1 MKKVIYQDQRIAEEF
16 CNFKCDYCEGFCP
29 SGYSL
34 KCDKNG
40 NLSVPSE
47 WYEKINELP
56 LMVKKYFENT
66 RKMSDFYDLSRD
78 IIEKSKEVVNAD
90 ILKISGGEITTYS
103 NLLAFVKKIHN
114 KYKLIQI
121 LTNGLN
127 ISRESLEEYKKMGNI
142 TFQISLDGI
151 DFESNYART
160 HSVSVTQRVLH
171 NIDLMLE
178 YGFGVEI
185 NCVLTKY
192 NTGRFLDILNRF
204 KGAKNFLIVPRPVRG
219 EPKNIL
225 ECSKEQLKHFENVI
239 KEHYD
244 EFSEILPSKMYFN
257 RLIDM
262 MKSNKRKYK
271 CYTPYFILSID
282 GYGNIEQCPCG
293 LIGNDK
299 NNLIEND
306 GNLDNILLDTKYNV
320 FENYKECEYCM
331 TQYEL
336 INLYIDGEVSEEEL
350 RKIPSLDLEEIIGDV
365 KILKDKINMNV
376 IKKELKTNYFND
388 IIKIEKNDE
397 SSDGNVYM
405 IETEQGKFVA
415 KLYKSLK
422 HTINM
427 VNIHCTLNKNGVNVP
442 KIIVTKDNKHYYK
455 IDDDNYLVVYSFIK
469 GDQIGWS
476 NKYKKLEDQI
486 IKKIANILKK
496 IHNIKFDGINNLKG
510 VKYDDKIGQDEI
522 SLLHFDLTRNNIFIN
537 DDEISIIDFDD
548 AKKGNP
554 ICDIS
559 ILIAN
564 LFFSKTYGVD
574 MDGVNTFVNEYYRD
588 KNENINE
595 KIKLIKKYALKWID
609 YILDENEFDTS
620 TTESFEVKRKLII
633 ENM

>member
-192 NTGRFLDILNRF
+192 NTGRF
-204 KGAKNFLIVPRPVRG
+204 
-219 EPKNIL
+219 
-225 ECSKEQLKHFENVI
+225 
-239 KEHYD
+239 
-244 EFSEILPSKMYFN
+244 
-257 RLIDM
+257 
-262 MKSNKRKYK
+262 
-271 CYTPYFILSID
+271 
-282 GYGNIEQCPCG
+282 
-293 LIGNDK
+293 
-299 NNLIEND
+299 
-306 GNLDNILLDTKYNV
+306 
-320 FENYKECEYCM
+320 
-331 TQYEL
+331 
-336 INLYIDGEVSEEEL
+336 
-350 RKIPSLDLEEIIGDV
+350 
-365 KILKDKINMNV
+365 
-376 IKKELKTNYFND
+376 
-388 IIKIEKNDE
+388 
-397 SSDGNVYM
+397 
-405 IETEQGKFVA
+405 
-415 KLYKSLK
+415 
-422 HTINM
+422 
-427 VNIHCTLNKNGVNVP
+427 
-442 KIIVTKDNKHYYK
+442 
-455 IDDDNYLVVYSFIK
+455 
-469 GDQIGWS
+469 
-476 NKYKKLEDQI
+476 
-486 IKKIANILKK
+486 
-496 IHNIKFDGINNLKG
+496 
-510 VKYDDKIGQDEI
+510 
-522 SLLHFDLTRNNIFIN
+522 
-537 DDEISIIDFDD
+537 
-548 AKKGNP
+548 
-554 ICDIS
+554 
-559 ILIAN
+559 
-564 LFFSKTYGVD
+564 
-574 MDGVNTFVNEYYRD
+574 
-588 KNENINE
+588 
-595 KIKLIKKYALKWID
+595 
-609 YILDENEFDTS
+609 
-620 TTESFEVKRKLII
+620 
-633 ENM
+633 